1 VRSVIVYTCELHAH
15 DVDLTLVTGDHQNS
29 SAFWAALKVQP
40 IIQSG
45 VQTWKA
51 LILVLSLSLSIG
63 FITTDCSGA

>member
-1 VRSVIVYTCELHAH
+1 MSVPLLCI
-15 DVDLTLVTGDHQNS
+15 LVCLPGLSWLCFWVLMEGDHKNS

-51 LILVLSLSLSIG
+51 LILVYKGDLNS
-63 FITTDCSGA
+63 C

>member
-1 VRSVIVYTCELHAH
+1 ME
-15 DVDLTLVTGDHQNS
+15 GDHKNA

-51 LILVLSLSLSIG
+51 LILVYRGVSTVANSQVHKVMQEGHKSALYVDQS
-63 FITTDCSGA
+63 ARN